1 MYIMKQKEMYNIW
14 KYHLSLNKLL
24 LSIWNWFT
32 TITFRN
38 NDYENQWSTWAHWY
52 SSCGLASTGN
62 GKMAGF
68 EFSTVKSITNIA
80 NTKFFPWGSRGSQN
94 KRGDRVIHAIGKPI
108 QHFPCSTGRFPF
120 NQLIGIFFLISFW
133 ILFKGWRYGRWVIWR
148 LLWRASTVLKL
159 HFWSF
164 HIFSYT
170 VYYIVVPRGNE
181 IMAHWSHFGHSTQMG
196 ASSSRTCSS
205 TSPGCA
211 KK

>member
-32 TITFRN
+32 MITFRN

-68 EFSTVKSITNIA
+68 EFSTVKSIANIA

-108 QHFPCSTGRFPF
+108 QHFPCSTGGFPF
-120 NQLIGIFFLISFW
+120 NQLIFLNIFLNLVQRLTIGTMSRMEIS
-133 ILFKGWRYGRWVIWR
+133 LE
-148 LLWRASTVLKL
+148 
-159 HFWSF
+159 SF
-164 HIFSYT
+164 HSVET
-170 VYYIVVPRGNE
+170 SLLIVL
-181 IMAHWSHFGHSTQMG
+181 IIIILSTILWSTKYVVHCGLG
-196 ASSSRTCSS
+196 L
-205 TSPGCA
+205 
-211 KK
+211 